1 MKNNLIYR
9 TLLFCFIA
17 NISMAQP
24 VKKTIVHTQLL
35 VIGGST
41 GGTAAAIQ
49 AARMGIQ
56 TVLVE
61 ETPWLGGML
70 SAAGVTGTDGN
81 QDLASGI
88 WEAFRQALYTHY
100 HTKKLNTGW
109 VSNTLFEP
117 HVADSIF
124 KSWASKETSL
134 QCLYGWYFDTALV
147 KNNTIIG
154 ATFLNQQKEK
164 LTVYADLC
172 IDATDLGDVYA
183 SAGAAFNLG
192 MDDVVTNGEKEAPGK
207 NDIIQD
213 LTWAAVLKD
222 YEKPVDKSLLI
233 QPADFAPIN
242 LKQFDCSTAD
252 APCPIGKPYQ
262 FKTQKVLDYG
272 KLPNHKYMLNW
283 PAHGNDYYMNGINI
297 KPINRYDYFLPA
309 RKQTLA
315 FVYYLQQILGFK
327 NIGIDTTEFST
338 KDHLAF
344 MPYHREGRRL
354 TGIVTLSIPYLNN
367 AFTQSNALYRTGI
380 AVGDYP
386 VDHHHGKN
394 PAAPSIAFPSIYS
407 YNIPL
412 GSLIPEK
419 LNGMVVCEKGIS
431 VSNLVNGT
439 SRLQPCVLLTGQSA
453 GILAAVAIQDKCA
466 PRLVSVRKIQ
476 ALLLKQKGYLMP
488 YIDIQ
493 ANDTAFEAI
502 QKIGA
507 TGILRGF
514 GKKEA
519 WVSKTYFYPDSLCN
533 AQALWK
539 DLNAFIHFQIE
550 NPFTENIVTENTL
563 EKIQPVF
570 KKINP
575 SLPKLLHQSKSTP
588 LTRKQVA
595 LWLINYCDPFSIEV
609 NHFGNLLINNKQIF

>member
-1 MKNNLIYR
+1 MKVSSIYWIICLGLIV
-9 TLLFCFIA
+9 
-17 NISMAQP
+17 NISKAQS
-24 VKKTIVHTQLL
+24 VKQRVYHTQLL
-35 VIGGST
+35 VIGGTT

-81 QDLASGI
+81 QDLGSGI

-124 KSWASKETSL
+124 KFWAAKESHL
-134 QCLYGWYFDTALV
+134 QCMYGWYFDSAIV
-147 KNNTIIG
+147 KNNKIIG
-154 ATFLNQQKEK
+154 AIFINQQKEK
-164 LTVYADLC
+164 QTVFAELC

-183 SAGAAFNLG
+183 NAGASFSIG
-192 MDDVVTNGEKEAPGK
+192 MEDAVTSGEKEAPGK
-207 NDIIQD
+207 NEVIQD

-222 YEKPVDKSLLI
+222 YGKIVDKSLLI
-233 QPADFAPIN
+233 QPADFEPIN
-242 LKQFDCSTAD
+242 LKEFDCSTAN
-252 APCPIGKPYQ
+252 APCPLGKPYQ
-262 FKTQKVLDYG
+262 FNTQKVLDYG

-283 PAHGNDYYMNGINI
+283 PAHGNDYYINGINI
-297 KPINRYDYFLPA
+297 KPIDRYAYYLPA

-315 FVYYLQQILGFK
+315 FVYYLQQVLGFK
-327 NIGIDTTEFST
+327 NIGLDTTEFST

-354 TGIVTLSIPYLNN
+354 NGVVKLSIPYLNN
-367 AFTQSNALYRTGI
+367 AFTQTNAFYRTGI
-380 AVGDYP
+380 SVGDYP

-394 PAAPSIAFPSIYS
+394 PAAPSIAFPSIFS
-407 YNIPL
+407 FNIPL

-439 SRLQPCVLLTGQSA
+439 SRLQPCVLLTGQAA
-453 GILAAVAIQDKCA
+453 GMLAAVAIQEKSE
-466 PRLVSVRKIQ
+466 PRLISVRKIQ
-476 ALLLKQKGYLMP
+476 TLLLKEKVFLMP
-488 YIDIQ
+488 YVDVP
-493 ANDTAFEAI
+493 ATDSAFEAI

-507 TGILRGF
+507 TGILRGN

-533 AQALWK
+533 AIALWK
-539 DLNAFIHFQIE
+539 DLNAFIHLPIE
-550 NPFTENIVTENTL
+550 NPFTEKFVTEKGL
-563 EKIQPVF
+563 EKIQVEF
-570 KKINP
+570 NKLYP
-575 SLPKLLHQSKSTP
+575 SLPKILHQSTDKS

-595 LWLINYCDPFSIEV
+595 LWLNKYCNPFAIEIN
-609 NHFGNLLINNKQIF
+609 HLGHLIAKK